1 MFLGKLIEGVKGKI
15 VVRTKL
21 VEEKKLSALN
31 KNSIKD
37 FLLSLTILRRVWQLS
52 MCERAREFTKHICM
66 SRARFCLLNLR
77 MLRNLRT
84 DLPKWKQE
92 EDAFV

>member
-21 VEEKKLSALN
+21 VEEKKAERF
-31 KNSIKD
+31 KQNSIKD

-52 MCERAREFTKHICM
+52 MCERAGEFIKHICM
-66 SRARFCLLNLR
+66 SLARFCLLNLR
-77 MLRNLRT
+77 MLRNLRMG
-84 DLPKWKQE
+84 LPKWKQE